1 MTTYRGKF
9 WSPFTVLVSGHRAIW
24 QGGMSRVYCD
34 SPVSQ
39 NLNFSWEYGDT
50 VHRSVRFISVSICT
64 LRHWRKTRLN
74 LFAQSVGLGFEIIG
88 STWHASPSQRVVTHG
103 IGLSHFHLLSSASG
117 SSDRISFPSLGHNN
131 QRALGFIAWNVLEL
145 QAPHTIGSRK
155 TARVILLAP
164 PASRLVRSIRITMH
178 ELPIVAEVVWIY

>member
-1 MTTYRGKF
+1 MT
-9 WSPFTVLVSGHRAIW
+9 
-24 QGGMSRVYCD
+24 C
-34 SPVSQ
+34 
-39 NLNFSWEYGDT
+39 
-50 VHRSVRFISVSICT
+50 
-64 LRHWRKTRLN
+64 
-74 LFAQSVGLGFEIIG
+74 QSKPESCI
-88 STWHASPSQRVVTHG
+88 VTHG

-164 PASRLVRSIRITMH
+164 PASRLVFASPCMNYLLWPRWCGYTKGEDCGALTVYS
-178 ELPIVAEVVWIY
+178 ADF